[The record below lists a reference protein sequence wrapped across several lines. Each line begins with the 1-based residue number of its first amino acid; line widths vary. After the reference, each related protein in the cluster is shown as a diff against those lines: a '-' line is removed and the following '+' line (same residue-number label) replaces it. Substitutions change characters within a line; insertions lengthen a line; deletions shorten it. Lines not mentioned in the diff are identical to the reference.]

1 MALVG
6 ALTLQALGRA
16 YLRDLGGRTARARHR
31 LDGVEPSVLVDRV
44 GTTTPLSTVAAN
56 GGTR

>member
-16 YLRDLGGRTARARHR
+16 YLRDLPGRVEGARRR
-31 LDGVEPSVLVDRV
+31 LAGVEPSVLVDRV
-44 GTTTPLSTVAAN
+44 ATTVPAGPAAT
-56 GGTR
+56 GGAR